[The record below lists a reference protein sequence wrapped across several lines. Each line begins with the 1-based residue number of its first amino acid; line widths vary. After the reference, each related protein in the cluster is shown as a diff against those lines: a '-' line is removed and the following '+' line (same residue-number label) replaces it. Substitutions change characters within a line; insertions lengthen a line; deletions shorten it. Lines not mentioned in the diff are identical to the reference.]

1 MALDDPLVVYNLEGV
16 PNEIESGYRVTKSSQ
31 TGKTETGSDMSK
43 NTVEV
48 STLPGQIVRQFDN
61 QNAPQIFRLIQ

>member
-1 MALDDPLVVYNLEGV
+1 M